1 MAETSLPLL
10 NVFEVQVDGTTRHVL
25 CFLDTV
31 LAGVKGIDARW
42 TIGELTPGPDG
53 TFDASSLT
61 LNPEFIVSVTA
72 YMNERAAHAPAII
85 AQAAERASQW
95 LYILDPRFRGSAD
108 EAPPSEVLGCYA
120 VDDTGQV
127 APGSFQYN
135 QHHVWFD
142 RTFGV
147 SGLLNDRQF
156 YDWLHPVPS
165 R

>member
-10 NVFEVQVDGTTRHVL
+10 NVFEVQVDGATRHLL

-31 LAGVKGIDARW
+31 LAGVKGIDPRW

-61 LNPEFIVSVTA
+61 LNPEFIASVTA
-72 YMNERAAHAPAII
+72 YMND
-85 AQAAERASQW
+85 QAARAPEIVAEATDRASEW
-95 LYILDPRFRGSAD
+95 LYILDPRYHGPPD

-120 VDDTGQV
+120 IDNAGQI

-135 QHHVWFD
+135 QHHVWFEP
-142 RTFGV
+142 TFGV
-147 SGLLNDRQF
+147 SGVLEDRQF

-165 R
+165 P